1 MGPEFGF
8 SAETPVKSDF
18 QAQKDRAN
26 RPKKQTK
33 YRSISSP
40 NTQSAQK
47 SAPKAKAPAK
57 KAPAKSN
64 EMFSIVQ
71 GGYGKQRRA
80 LKKIL
85 QANKEQYGDVGNFSS
100 RQLAN
105 ALGNRNFQAGDQ
117 INLQDLVARLQ
128 NQGSKGSKE
137 KQNPLEVLN
146 RRGKAVNRKAL
157 NRKKVK
163 SRMLDNKRKQ
173 TNKETIKALD
183 QQDKEKS
190 IRRLGSS
197 AEEAAGLEDQLA
209 AQVAVDDQVRED
221 RRQAYNRA
229 LAAQFGDTINEGPRK
244 DELGAA
250 IPELDRDNPESYG
263 MMRDYNPSE
272 DLRRFREEQNTLIK
286 ELNAAEKAGKSSE
299 AEAIKQ
305 QIKRINQNI
314 LTANRNSSML

>member
-1 MGPEFGF
+1 
-8 SAETPVKSDF
+8 
-18 QAQKDRAN
+18 
-26 RPKKQTK
+26 
-33 YRSISSP
+33 
-40 NTQSAQK
+40 
-47 SAPKAKAPAK
+47 
-57 KAPAKSN
+57 
-64 EMFSIVQ
+64 
-71 GGYGKQRRA
+71 
-80 LKKIL
+80 
-85 QANKEQYGDVGNFSS
+85 
-100 RQLAN
+100 
-105 ALGNRNFQAGDQ
+105 
-117 INLQDLVARLQ
+117 
-128 NQGSKGSKE
+128 
-137 KQNPLEVLN
+137 
-146 RRGKAVNRKAL
+146 
-157 NRKKVK
+157 
-163 SRMLDNKRKQ
+163 MLDNKRKQ

-183 QQDKEKS
+183 QQDKERS

-209 AQVAVDDQVRED
+209 AQVAVDGQVRED

-272 DLRRFREEQNTLIK
+272 DLRRFREEQNTLVK
-286 ELNAAEKAGKSSE
+286 ELNAAERAGKSSE